1 MKNDKWQFV
10 VPTRGFYL
18 SERKLFGLSGKGD
31 GFSGVQVALDLFGG
45 GFFKLFVTD
54 RQLCDSLEGS
64 QVLAAFL
71 HFLAQDLLHARVV
84 CGASFSIRWPRKYST
99 FGTTIA
105 WTSGS
110 WVG

>member
-54 RQLCDSLEGS
+54 RQLCHSLEGS

-71 HFLAQDLLHARVV
+71 TSLRRISSTRALSVAP
-84 CGASFSIRWPRKYST
+84 SFSIRWPRKYST

-105 WTSGS
+105 WTS
-110 WVG
+110 